1 MSNNAPYMYEQ
12 LNLYNSAFN
21 PSGIHSHNT
30 ALTRYYQRYLFKK
43 ITGLFEFEIPE
54 NWPINYFKACIFGL
68 GYVAI
73 INTDRWGI
81 IPQNCT
87 LSGFDVYYQPKRVVF
102 ANPLIKNS
110 GSPVELWKAAG
121 LIKLQPDYSSV
132 MDIVSTYAD
141 LLSLCMETAGT
152 NLINSKL
159 SYIFASGSKTAAESF
174 KKLYDQVA
182 GGEPASFID
191 KDLLTEDGAPNW
203 FTFAQNLG
211 QNYITDRI
219 LNDMKTIEA
228 QFDTLVGIP
237 NANTQKRERLIT
249 DEVNANNVDTDI
261 LSDLWLETMKA
272 DIERV
277 NDLFGLDISVS
288 KKYERSGDN
297 ERRDPESR
305 GLISVG

>member
-1 MSNNAPYMYEQ
+1 MNNSAPYMYEQ
-12 LNLYNSAFN
+12 LNIYNSAFN
-21 PSGIHSHNT
+21 PSGIHSRNT

-43 ITGLFEFEIPE
+43 VTGLFEFDIPE

-81 IPQNCT
+81 IPQNCS

-191 KDLLTEDGAPNW
+191 KELLTEDGAPNW

-211 QNYITDRI
+211 QKYITDRI

-249 DEVNANNVDTDI
+249 DEVNANNIDTDI
-261 LSDLWLETMKA
+261 LSDLWLETMQR

-277 NDLFGLDISVS
+277 NDLFDLNISVQ
-288 KKYERSGDN
+288 KKYTEGSAIYN
-297 ERRDPESR
+297 ER
-305 GLISVG
+305 

>member
-1 MSNNAPYMYEQ
+1 MNNSAPYMYEQ
-12 LNLYNSAFN
+12 LNIYNSAFN
-21 PSGIHSHNT
+21 PSGIHSRNT

-43 ITGLFEFEIPE
+43 VTGLFEFDIPE

-81 IPQNCT
+81 IPQNCS

-141 LLSLCMETAGT
+141 LLSLCIETAGT

-191 KDLLTEDGAPNW
+191 KELLTEDGAPNW

-249 DEVNANNVDTDI
+249 DEVNANNIDTDI
-261 LSDLWLETMKA
+261 LSDLWLETMQR

-277 NDLFGLDISVS
+277 NDLFDLNISVQ
-288 KKYERSGDN
+288 KKYTEGSAIYN
-297 ERRDPESR
+297 ER
-305 GLISVG
+305 

>member
-1 MSNNAPYMYEQ
+1 MYEQ

-43 ITGLFEFEIPE
+43 ITGLFEFDIPE
-54 NWPINYFKACIFGL
+54 NWPINYFKACVFGL

-81 IPQNCT
+81 IPQNCS

-102 ANPLIKNS
+102 ANPLIRNS

-249 DEVNANNVDTDI
+249 DEVNANNIDTDI

-277 NDLFGLDISVS
+277 NELFGLDISVS

>member
-1 MSNNAPYMYEQ
+1 MNNSAPYMYEQ
-12 LNLYNSAFN
+12 LNIYNSAFN
-21 PSGIHSHNT
+21 PSGIHSRNT

-43 ITGLFEFEIPE
+43 VTGLFEFDIPE

-81 IPQNCT
+81 IPQNCS

-191 KDLLTEDGAPNW
+191 KELLTEDGAPNW

-249 DEVNANNVDTDI
+249 DEVNANNIDTDI
-261 LSDLWLETMKA
+261 LSDLWLETMQR

-277 NDLFGLDISVS
+277 NDLFDLNISVQ
-288 KKYERSGDN
+288 KKYTEGSAIYN
-297 ERRDPESR
+297 ER
-305 GLISVG
+305 

>member
-43 ITGLFEFEIPE
+43 ITGLFEFDIPE

-81 IPQNCT
+81 IPQNCS

-102 ANPLIKNS
+102 ANPLIRNS

-277 NDLFGLDISVS
+277 NELFGLDISVS
-288 KKYERSGDN
+288 KKYERSGGD
-297 ERRDPESR
+297 EWRAFKPR

>member
-1 MSNNAPYMYEQ
+1 MNNAPYMYEQ
-12 LNLYNSAFN
+12 LNIYNSAFN
-21 PSGIHSHNT
+21 PSGIHSRNT

-43 ITGLFEFEIPE
+43 ITGMFEFDIPE

-87 LSGFDVYYQPKRVVF
+87 LSGFDVYYQPKRIVF
-102 ANPLIKNS
+102 ANPLIRDS
-110 GSPVELWKAAG
+110 GSPVKLWKAAG
-121 LIKLQPDYSSV
+121 LIKLQPDYTSV

-159 SYIFASGSKTAAESF
+159 SYIFASGSKNAAESF

-191 KDLLTEDGAPNW
+191 KDLLTEDGVPNW

-277 NDLFGLDISVS
+277 NDLFGLDISVA
-288 KKYERSGDN
+288 KKYERSSGNN
-297 ERRDPESR
+297 EWRDIEPVR
-305 GLISVG
+305 PVSVG

>member
-1 MSNNAPYMYEQ
+1 MNNAPYMYEQ
-12 LNLYNSAFN
+12 LNIYNSALN
-21 PSGIHSHNT
+21 PSGIHSQNT
-30 ALTRYYQRYLFKK
+30 ALTRYYMRYLFKK
-43 ITGLFEFEIPE
+43 VIGLFEFELPE
-54 NWPINYFKACIFGL
+54 EWPVNYFKACIFGL

-81 IPQNCT
+81 IPQNCS

-121 LIKLQPDYSSV
+121 LIKLQPDYSPV

-141 LLSLCMETAGT
+141 LMALCMETAGT

-174 KKLYDQVA
+174 KKLYDQIA

-249 DEVNANNVDTDI
+249 DEVNANNIDTDI

-277 NDLFGLDISVS
+277 NKLFGLNISVK
-288 KKYERSGDN
+288 KKYERSSGN
-297 ERRDPESR
+297 EWGNIEPVRPV
-305 GLISVG
+305 SVG